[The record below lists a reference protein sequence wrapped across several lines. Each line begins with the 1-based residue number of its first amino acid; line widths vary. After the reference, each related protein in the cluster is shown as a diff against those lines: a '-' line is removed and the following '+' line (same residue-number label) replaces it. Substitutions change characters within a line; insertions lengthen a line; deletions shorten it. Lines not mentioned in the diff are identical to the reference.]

1 MARFCALPS
10 EAPRLSV
17 WRRKQR
23 QQNGKVIIII
33 QKLSEKDFQF
43 SLMRSARVVGTLL
56 QPRSRPSHHRSQL
69 FSLDD
74 DFLHMTTTTKATCM
88 EMWDFRLSA
97 LQKLLRAAL
106 FAAAADELTRSRQ
119 ARQGEMN
126 NERKN

>member
-1 MARFCALPS
+1 MARFCALLS

-56 QPRSRPSHHRSQL
+56 QPRSRPSHHCSEL

-74 DFLHMTTTTKATCM
+74 DFLHMTTTTTKATCM

-97 LQKLLRAAL
+97 LQRQLRAAL
-106 FAAAADELTRSRQ
+106 FAAAADEFRRGR
-119 ARQGEMN
+119 AR
-126 NERKN
+126 